1 MRKLAGH
8 FTQTTVMTFHDLG
21 LDESILKSIDEFGFS
36 TPTPIQAGSIP
47 HIIEGKDVIGSA
59 QTGTGKTAA
68 YALPILHRLG
78 GHKKG
83 APPRCLVLGPT
94 RELAAQVEDQF
105 ASYGKYCAPKCCL
118 IHGGV
123 GYGKQLDEL
132 RAGADVVI
140 ATPGRLLDHLQQG
153 NFDLRSVEGAGAD
166 VVIATPGRLLDH
178 LQQGNFD
185 LRSVEVLVLDEVDRM
200 LDMGFIDDV
209 QRIIKLCNQ
218 NRQTLLFSATVSED
232 IKRLV
237 AKSLKD
243 PVEVS
248 IGIKLTPAETVK
260 HEVYPVGAMQK
271 FDLLIALIE
280 SQEVDSMIIFCRMKV
295 GADRIARWL
304 QEREYSCVAMH
315 SNLPQKARTKAL
327 EQFKEGK
334 MKILVATD
342 IASRGLDIANVT
354 HVINYDVPEHAED
367 YVHRI
372 GRTGRAQRE
381 GDAAT
386 LVAPDEQSKLDAIEK
401 FIDQPIP
408 QKKLADFNYFHEPI
422 IRSESAAPP
431 KRRKRNSGSSRFGRR
446 R

>member
-1 MRKLAGH
+1 MRELAGL
-8 FTQTTVMTFHDLG
+8 FVMANITFHDFG
-21 LDESILKSIDEFGFS
+21 LDESILKSIDEFGFKE
-36 TPTPIQAGSIP
+36 PTPIQAGAIP
-47 HIIEGKDVIGSA
+47 FILEGRDVIGSA

-83 APPRCLVLGPT
+83 AAPRCLVLGPT

-105 ASYGKYCAPKCCL
+105 NSYGKYCAPKCCL

-123 GYGKQLDEL
+123 GYGKQIQEIE
-132 RAGADVVI
+132 AGADVVI
-140 ATPGRLLDHLQQG
+140 ATPGRLLDHLQQK
-153 NFDLRSVEGAGAD
+153 NFDLSS
-166 VVIATPGRLLDH
+166 I
-178 LQQGNFD
+178 
-185 LRSVEVLVLDEVDRM
+185 EVLVLDEVDRM

-209 QRIIKLCNQ
+209 KRIISLCNK
-218 NRQTLLFSATVSED
+218 NRQTLLFSATVSDD

-243 PVEVS
+243 PQEVS
-248 IGIKLTPAETVK
+248 IGIKLTPAETVT
-260 HEVYPVGAMQK
+260 HVVYPVGAMQK

-280 SQEVDSMIIFCRMKV
+280 QMEIDSMIIFCRMKV

-304 QEREYSCVAMH
+304 QERDYSCAAMH

-327 EQFKEGK
+327 DQFKDGTI
-334 MKILVATD
+334 KILVATD

-372 GRTGRAQRE
+372 GRTGRAQRD

-386 LVAPDEQSKLDAIEK
+386 IVAPDEQAKLDAIEK
-401 FIDQPIP
+401 FIDQNIP
-408 QKKLADFNYFHEPI
+408 QCRLEGFNYFHEPI
-422 IRSESAAPP
+422 IRSNEAAKPV
-431 KRRKRNSGSSRFGRR
+431 RRKRNSGSSRFGRR
-446 R
+446 GR

>member
-1 MRKLAGH
+1 MRNYVGRAFIPQLI
-8 FTQTTVMTFHDLG
+8 MMFHELG
-21 LDESILKSIDEFGFS
+21 LDESILKSIDEFGFKE
-36 TPTPIQAGSIP
+36 PTAIQAGSIP
-47 HIIEGKDVIGSA
+47 HILEGRDVIGSA

-78 GHKKG
+78 GHKQG
-83 APPRCLVLGPT
+83 AAPRGLVLGPT

-123 GYGKQLDEL
+123 GYGKQIDEIKE
-132 RAGADVVI
+132 GADVVI
-140 ATPGRLLDHLQQG
+140 ATPGRLLDHLQQK
-153 NFDLRSVEGAGAD
+153 NFDLK
-166 VVIATPGRLLDH
+166 
-178 LQQGNFD
+178 
-185 LRSVEVLVLDEVDRM
+185 SVEVLVLDEVDRM

-209 QRIIKLCNQ
+209 QRIIKMCNKS
-218 NRQTLLFSATVSED
+218 RQTLLFSATVSED

-243 PVEVS
+243 PVDVT

-260 HEVYPVGAMQK
+260 HLIYPVGAMQK

-280 SQEVDSMIIFCRMKV
+280 QMEIDSMIIFCRMKV

-304 QEREYSCVAMH
+304 EERGLSCAAMH
-315 SNLPQKARTKAL
+315 SNLPQKSRTKAL
-327 EQFKEGK
+327 EQFKNGK
-334 MKILVATD
+334 IKILVATD

-381 GDAAT
+381 GDAAR
-386 LVAPDEQSKLDAIEK
+386 SDA
-401 FIDQPIP
+401 
-408 QKKLADFNYFHEPI
+408 
-422 IRSESAAPP
+422 SAADPSLP
-431 KRRKRNSGSSRFGRR
+431 ACETPAADGDATPRSA
-446 R
+446 

>member
-1 MRKLAGH
+1 MRKLAGL
-8 FTQTTVMTFHDLG
+8 FTRTANMTFHEFG
-21 LDESILKSIDEFGFS
+21 LDESILKSIDEFGFT
-36 TPTPIQAGSIP
+36 TPTPIQAGAIP
-47 HIIEGKDVIGSA
+47 HILEGKDVIGSA

-132 RAGADVVI
+132 REGADVVI

-153 NFDLRSVEGAGAD
+153 NFDLRS
-166 VVIATPGRLLDH
+166 I
-178 LQQGNFD
+178 
-185 LRSVEVLVLDEVDRM
+185 EVLVLDEVDRM

-209 QRIIKLCNQ
+209 QRIMKMCNK

-232 IKRLV
+232 IRRLV
-237 AKSLKD
+237 AKGLKD
-243 PVEVS
+243 PVDVT

-280 SQEVDSMIIFCRMKV
+280 SMEVDSMIIFCRMKV

-304 QEREYSCVAMH
+304 QERDYSCAAMH
-315 SNLPQKARTKAL
+315 SNLQQKARTKAL
-327 EQFKEGK
+327 EDFKVGK
-334 MKILVATD
+334 IKILVATD

-381 GDAAT
+381 GDAMT
-386 LVAPDEQSKLDAIEK
+386 LVAPDEQAKLDAIEK
-401 FIDQPIP
+401 FIDQPIK
-408 QKKLADFNYFHEPI
+408 QRKLDDFNYFHEPI

-431 KRRKRNSGSSRFGRR
+431 KRRRRNTGSSRFGRR